1 MGNEMKVT
9 WGQYCM
15 LTIDSACVSRKHA
28 WGYGNRGREWIE
40 SSEKSSQKRW
50 NVTRIICMNIRL
62 SA

>member
-1 MGNEMKVT
+1 MESVT
-9 WGQYCM
+9 KETRVGYCV

-28 WGYGNRGREWIE
+28 WGYGNEEERRIE

-50 NVTRIICMNIRL
+50 NVIRVICIKIRL